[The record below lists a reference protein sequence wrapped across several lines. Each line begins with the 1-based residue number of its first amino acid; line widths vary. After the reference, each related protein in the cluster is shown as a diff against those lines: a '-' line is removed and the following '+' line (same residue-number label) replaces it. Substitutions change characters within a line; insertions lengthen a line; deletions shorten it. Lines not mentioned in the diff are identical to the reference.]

1 MRLET
6 DRLLLRPWEDRDR
19 KPLARIMG
27 DERVRRFF
35 PHVLTPEETNA
46 QLDHHLATAEANGFS
61 FKAAEAKLDGDL
73 VGLLGLG
80 VIPDATRE
88 AIPSHPEVEIGW
100 VFAERF
106 WGHGL
111 APEGAAAWLSHAW
124 SLGLPEVV
132 AFTAAVN
139 LPSQRVMQKLGMVRD
154 PADDFDHPKIAEG
167 HPLRR
172 HVLYRIVSPTA
183 RR

>member
-6 DRLLLRPWEDRDR
+6 ARLILRPWEKRDR
-19 KPLARIMG
+19 EPLARIMG

-35 PHVLTPEETNA
+35 PRPLTPEETNA
-46 QLDHHLATAEANGFS
+46 QLDHHLARAEANGFS
-61 FKAAEAKLDGDL
+61 FQAAEAKADGAL

-80 VIPDATRE
+80 QVPEETRA
-88 AIPSHPEVEIGW
+88 AIPRHPEVEIGW

-106 WGHGL
+106 WGQGL
-111 APEGAAAWLSHAW
+111 APEGAAAWLDYAW
-124 SLGLPEVV
+124 SLRLPEVV

-139 LPSQRVMQKLGMVRD
+139 LPSQRVMQKIGLTRD

-172 HVLYRIVSPTA
+172 HVLYRILNPVAP
-183 RR
+183 R